1 MKNRACALGRKRK
14 SQLACA
20 SLILLLSL
28 ILIQS
33 IYAIQVTNAQSTT
46 ANGQWALS
54 FQIQKVGQNTT
65 SNIFTP
71 FDQIQL
77 TANVTYRNATQPD
90 ILVTFKVQG
99 PSNAANPTNI
109 TTVATTNATGQAE
122 SVFRLPA
129 DNQNEDSSIGKWQA
143 TATIQADNSTLQQ
156 SLSFTTQW
164 NLQITSIST
173 QNSQGQN
180 QTIFYP
186 GKTVTVKLTISNKG
200 SLKKQTSHST

>member
-1 MKNRACALGRKRK
+1 M
-14 SQLACA
+14 ACA

-33 IYAIQVTNAQSTT
+33 IYAIQVTNAQNTT

-54 FQIQKVGQNTT
+54 FQIQKLGQN
-65 SNIFTP
+65 SHKQHFTP

-99 PSNAANPTNI
+99 PPNAANPTNI
-109 TTVATTNATGQAE
+109 TTVATTNAAGQAE

-143 TATIQADNSTLQQ
+143 TATIQADNAP
-156 SLSFTTQW
+156 
-164 NLQITSIST
+164 IS
-173 QNSQGQN
+173 
-180 QTIFYP
+180 
-186 GKTVTVKLTISNKG
+186 KA
-200 SLKKQTSHST
+200 